1 MLARGEALGN
11 LDASLAQIAHLGH
24 ELVLVIQRNNVVG
37 TANADSVDQD
47 VGHRPPP
54 RLLEEIVLQMGAK
67 RVLVQL
73 DDKGLRG
80 DCVLFQEDALGTLR
94 IRAVALGEDD
104 D

>member
-1 MLARGEALGN
+1 MLARREPREN
-11 LDASLAQIAHLGH
+11 LHASLAQIAHLGH

-37 TANADSVDQD
+37 PANADSVDQD
-47 VGHRPPP
+47 VGYRPTP
-54 RLLEEIVLQMGAK
+54 RLLEKIVLQMGTE

-73 DDKGLRG
+73 DDKGLWG
-80 DCVLFQEDALGTLR
+80 DCVLFQEDALGALR